1 MADIAYWPAT
11 PRIKSMRPAI
21 AKRLDNPSLNND
33 SSIQFSDQENIITDL
48 KSKKKHKYPS
58 NTTTRAKIKLL
69 PVFGRYLEF
78 LGKGITGKVSM
89 ATVKKFTPENMG

>member
-1 MADIAYWPAT
+1 
-11 PRIKSMRPAI
+11 MRPAI

-33 SSIQFSDQENIITDL
+33 SSIQFSDQENIIIDS
-48 KSKKKHKYPS
+48 KSKKLKYPS

-78 LGKGITGKVSM
+78 LGKEITGQ
-89 ATVKKFTPENMG
+89 G